1 MEKEKESKRRNTF
14 LQGFSK
20 LLIGFCGIAAL
31 LSAVL
36 CALCPFI
43 NPSTF
48 VWTAFFGLGFW
59 IIFFANILILIVLIF
74 LKSRRT
80 LLIPIVALILS
91 IPGFVKS
98 YSFGKSNDGE
108 AQIKVMTYNV
118 SVFRNY
124 KDKSSTVSEVKNS
137 LVNFIKEHNPDVICL
152 QESGKWPKNTAQSF
166 SKTIGYKYYSY
177 NTKNGNSY
185 FSKYK
190 IENVN
195 IFKDENISK
204 FADIK
209 KINISKNE
217 SFYLVNCH
225 LNSFGISKEE
235 IEYINDIEN
244 IVKES
249 ETHGKSVIHKL
260 KSGFERRT
268 QSTDLLLENL
278 PDDTLPLIICG
289 DFNDTPLSY
298 TYSQMSKA
306 GMKDAFITASRG
318 IGKTYCGP
326 LPLLRI
332 DYFWYNDYIEVVDY
346 KRIKQTT
353 SDHYPLIMT
362 FNIKEKV
369 EEEQ

>member
-1 MEKEKESKRRNTF
+1 M
-14 LQGFSK
+14 
-20 LLIGFCGIAAL
+20 
-31 LSAVL
+31 
-36 CALCPFI
+36 
-43 NPSTF
+43 
-48 VWTAFFGLGFW
+48 
-59 IIFFANILILIVLIF
+59 
-74 LKSRRT
+74 
-80 LLIPIVALILS
+80 
-91 IPGFVKS
+91 
-98 YSFGKSNDGE
+98 
-108 AQIKVMTYNV
+108 
-118 SVFRNY
+118 
-124 KDKSSTVSEVKNS
+124 
-137 LVNFIKEHNPDVICL
+137 
-152 QESGKWPKNTAQSF
+152 
-166 SKTIGYKYYSY
+166 
-177 NTKNGNSY
+177 
-185 FSKYK
+185 
-190 IENVN
+190 
-195 IFKDENISK
+195 
-204 FADIK
+204 
-209 KINISKNE
+209 
-217 SFYLVNCH
+217 
-225 LNSFGISKEE
+225 
-235 IEYINDIEN
+235 
-244 IVKES
+244 
-249 ETHGKSVIHKL
+249 IHKL

>member
-80 LLIPIVALILS
+80 LLIPIIALILS

-235 IEYINDIEN
+235 IEYINDTKNLI
-244 IVKES
+244 KES
-249 ETHGKSVIHKL
+249 DIYGKSIISKL
-260 KSGFERRT
+260 KNGFEKRSE
-268 QSTDLLLENL
+268 STKLLLENI
-278 PDDTLPLIICG
+278 PKDHNPIIICG
-289 DFNDTPLSY
+289 DFNDTPVSY
-298 TYSQMSKA
+298 TYNQMKNN
-306 GMKDAFITASRG
+306 GLKDAFISTSFG
-318 IGKTYCGP
+318 IGKTYSGS

-332 DYFWYNDYIEVVDY
+332 DYFWHNSLIQPIDY

-353 SDHYPLIMT
+353 SDHYPLLMS
-362 FNIKEKV
+362 FNILKQDEL
-369 EEEQ
+369 